1 MVNRS
6 KQKIAIKA
14 VHKDSIFGIFRKV
27 YKRFIRIRGNPRE
40 VALGFALGIFVGMT
54 PTMGVQTPIAIFF
67 AALCGWSKLS
77 AAIGVWISN
86 PLTAPVIYG
95 VTYITGAKMMHLA
108 PVFKLP
114 LSPTWSTLKAML
126 MKAPQALGAM
136 TVGGIVIGLPLAVLA
151 YYLSYGAVEK
161 YQKDVKEKLVRQKAK
176 LADTKEKV
184 KKKVLERKAQ
194 SAEEDGLMPADRRQ
208 RTEDRR
214 QRTENRGLGK
224 DDRRKRTDDRRQSAE
239 DRCQMTEDR
248 WEMTDDRCQMPDD
261 RERSAGDSEK
271 MTAGSAQVAE
281 DKTPDPNIQ
290 MTKTKESDFEF

>member
-136 TVGGIVIGLPLAVLA
+136 TVGGVVIGLPLAVLA
-151 YYLSYGAVEK
+151 YYLAYGAVEK
-161 YQKDVKEKLVRQKAK
+161 YQKGLKAKISRRKAK
-176 LADTKEKV
+176 LTESRKKM
-184 KKKVLERKAQ
+184 KKKFLECKIQTADGGDQMTEGGVLITDCKGQTA
-194 SAEEDGLMPADRRQ
+194 
-208 RTEDRR
+208 
-214 QRTENRGLGK
+214 
-224 DDRRKRTDDRRQSAE
+224 DDRGQTAE
-239 DRCQMTEDR
+239 DRKKTTQDR
-248 WEMTDDRCQMPDD
+248 QQNTKDREQTAED
-261 RERSAGDSEK
+261 RER
-271 MTAGSAQVAE
+271 VAE
-281 DKTPDPNIQ
+281 DR
-290 MTKTKESDFEF
+290 